1 MPRSRP
7 RAIFTRIGGIV
18 ASVVLVLWGAATLA
32 FVAFRVI
39 PGDPVEVMLGPQA
52 QVGDAVKAA
61 MRSDL
66 GLDRP
71 VVEQYA
77 SFIARLARGDL
88 GESYQLRLPVT
99 EVIGASSGRRCSCR
113 HSPWSSRWCWRWHP
127 LCSFAGGPVVR
138 WHPGSSSW
146 CCRRRCSGRA
156 SCC

>member
-71 VVEQYA
+71 V
-77 SFIARLARGDL
+77 
-88 GESYQLRLPVT
+88 
-99 EVIGASSGRRCSCR
+99 
-113 HSPWSSRWCWRWHP
+113 WSSTRR
-127 LCSFAGGPVVR
+127 
-138 WHPGSSSW
+138 SS
-146 CCRRRCSGRA
+146 RA
-156 SCC
+156 SRGAIWASRTSCACP